1 MDRFRKIGLA
11 VGLAS
16 LLFLAWFYL
25 APLGVPI
32 LAYHMVGPEEERYS
46 VSVEEFDRQMDYLVQ
61 KGYTAV
67 SLQEL
72 ADGFAGKTV
81 LPPRP
86 VVITFDDGY
95 NDNYLLALPIM
106 EKHGMKG
113 TVFVVA
119 GQVGQGQYLS
129 WDQIHALQERG
140 TEIGSHTMNH
150 VALSGSDKA
159 GQFREVAESKQLLE
173 QELGLPVVFL
183 AYPYGKFT
191 AETVAVL
198 QAAGYRGACAGTA
211 GLNAP
216 GSDLYR
222 LHRVNV
228 PKPRFGLWEFRIRLL
243 RAEIY
248 FAFET
253 IKSRL

>member
-25 APLGVPI
+25 APMGVPI
-32 LAYHMVGPEEERYS
+32 LAYHMVGLEEERYS
-46 VSVEEFDRQMDYLVQ
+46 VSVEEFDRQMDYLAK

-72 ADGFAGKTV
+72 ADWFAGKTV

-129 WDQIHALQERG
+129 WDQIRALQERG

-173 QELGLPVVFL
+173 RELGLPVVFL

-198 QAAGYRGACAGTA
+198 QEAGYRGACAGTA

-228 PKPRFGLWEFRIRLL
+228 PKPRFGLWEFRVRLL

-248 FAFET
+248 FMLG
-253 IKSRL
+253 INK

>member
-1 MDRFRKIGLA
+1 MNRCRKIGLA
-11 VGLAS
+11 VGLAG
-16 LLFLAWFYL
+16 LLFLACFWRT
-25 APLGVPI
+25 PLGVPI
-32 LAYHMVGPEEERYS
+32 LAYHMVGSEEDRYS
-46 VSVEEFDRQMDYLVQ
+46 VSAEEFDRQMDYFAK

-72 ADGFAGKTV
+72 ADGFAGKIV
-81 LPPRP
+81 LPPKP

-95 NDNYLLALPIM
+95 NDNYLIALPIM

-129 WDQIHALQERG
+129 WDQIRALQERG
-140 TEIGSHTMNH
+140 TEIGSHTMSH
-150 VALSGSDKA
+150 VALSDSDKA
-159 GQFREVAESKQLLE
+159 GQYREVAESKQLLE
-173 QELGLPVVFL
+173 RELGLPVAFL

-191 AETVAVL
+191 AETVSAL
-198 QAAGYRGACAGTA
+198 QAAGYRGACAGTP

-228 PKPRFGLWEFRIRLL
+228 PKPRFGLWELRVRLL

-248 FAFET
+248 YMFET
-253 IKSRL
+253 IKNRL